1 MSFPNL
7 LPLKGRVAFVTG
19 STTGLGKAIA
29 FALRDAGAKVAL
41 NYQNNAE
48 RAEQAFADFEVG
60 GGVGMLVRGDVT
72 CETEAP

>member
-7 LPLKGRVAFVTG
+7 FPLKGRVAFVTG